1 MRRRLLWAKK
11 TLGFACFANNVCIFL
26 KNAHIMCCAGR
37 DRMDVICCAAD
48 GATFQLIQWIIPHLL
63 ALLFL
68 LIGFLSA
75 SVSPQKRAFFFFK
88 QSIMLQF

>member
-1 MRRRLLWAKK
+1 
-11 TLGFACFANNVCIFL
+11 
-26 KNAHIMCCAGR
+26 MCCAGR
-37 DRMDVICCAAD
+37 DRMAGICCGAD

-75 SVSPQKRAFFFFK
+75 SVSPQKRAFFLSKASCYNFK
-88 QSIMLQF
+88 RAT